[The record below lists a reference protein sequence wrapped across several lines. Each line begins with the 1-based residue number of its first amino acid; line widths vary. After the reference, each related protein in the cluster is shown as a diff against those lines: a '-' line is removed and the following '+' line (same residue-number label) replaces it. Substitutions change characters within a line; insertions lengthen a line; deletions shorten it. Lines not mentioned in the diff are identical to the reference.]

1 MPIDNRQNPH
11 SKENVPTIQ
20 AISLARLERNMNIF
34 FVKKNQGVSR
44 VEKSENKEIICFD
57 VSKN

>member
-1 MPIDNRQNPH
+1 MH

-34 FVKKNQGVSR
+34 FVKKNSGVSR